1 MNEGYFLTIS
11 IKPNLKL
18 RSLVNYSETHKV
30 VEEMVDGM
38 GGGHKEGRGGG
49 GGRKDGRRGGGDS
62 EDVGVG
68 EGRGGRG
75 EL

>member
-1 MNEGYFLTIS
+1 M
-11 IKPNLKL
+11 
-18 RSLVNYSETHKV
+18 
-30 VEEMVDGM
+30 MDGM

-62 EDVGVG
+62 EDVGVAR
-68 EGRGGRG
+68 EGREG